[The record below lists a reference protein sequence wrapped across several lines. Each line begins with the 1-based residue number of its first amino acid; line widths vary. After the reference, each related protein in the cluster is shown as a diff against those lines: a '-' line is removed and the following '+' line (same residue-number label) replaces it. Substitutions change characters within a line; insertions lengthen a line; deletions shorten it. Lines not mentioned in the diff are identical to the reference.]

1 LFKKI
6 GLKRRSYLKR
16 KYPSEIEHNE
26 WIRRQNYFLE
36 EQNRG
41 LKKKLLE
48 SEEYIN
54 ILVEKLKSFEK
65 GKI

>member
-1 LFKKI
+1 M
-6 GLKRRSYLKR
+6 KR

-48 SEEYIN
+48 SEEYIT

>member
-1 LFKKI
+1 M
-6 GLKRRSYLKR
+6 KRT
-16 KYPSEIEHNE
+16 YPTEIEHNE

-36 EQNRG
+36 EQNKT
-41 LKKKLLE
+41 LKKKLLD

-54 ILVEKLKSFEK
+54 ILVEKIKSFEK

>member
-1 LFKKI
+1 MK
-6 GLKRRSYLKR
+6 S
-16 KYPSEIEHNE
+16 KYPTEIEHNE

-36 EQNRG
+36 EQNKS

-48 SEEYIN
+48 SEEFIN

-65 GKI
+65 DKI